1 MSHTICVYDCLL
13 SPSRIPLCK
22 RAETQ
27 PRLQACNWTMVA
39 FGLCSRK
46 YLAIVLHQWKSKRA
60 LTHFSSPDL
69 AWLGRSVCA
78 ATIMSTRTRAARH
91 APRYSLMGSVL
102 AEGFVPNFVS
112 TRRIHRLGLCRAMQQ
127 KKPSLQ
133 ATVVDTCHVED
144 AQPFNSIFLTLFTR
158 SDSFRFIV
166 PRSDSRTSPTDR
178 RVSMSAL
185 RQRATDLVGG

>member
-1 MSHTICVYDCLL
+1 MYDCLL
-13 SPSRIPLCK
+13 SLSRIPLCK

-39 FGLCSRK
+39 FGLRPLQPQVSGHSVASVEEQT
-46 YLAIVLHQWKSKRA
+46 LS
-60 LTHFSSPDL
+60 HFSSPDL

-112 TRRIHRLGLCRAMQQ
+112 IRRIHRLGLCRAMQQ
-127 KKPSLQ
+127 KKTSLQ